1 MEKGFFKLR
10 QHNTTVRQEVSGG
23 VHNFYDHGLH
33 YLCPA
38 GGDERSA
45 VVAPALIIVGCFMLK
60 NVSNINWDDFSE
72 AIPAFLTILIM
83 PLTFSITE
91 GIAFGLISYTLLK
104 TVQGRLKEVP
114 LLVSIFSILFV
125 LRYIF
130 LF

>member
-1 MEKGFFKLR
+1 
-10 QHNTTVRQEVSGG
+10 
-23 VHNFYDHGLH
+23 
-33 YLCPA
+33 
-38 GGDERSA
+38 
-45 VVAPALIIVGCFMLK
+45 MLK